1 MSTRKYTIGMDF
13 GTESG
18 RVLLVDVTNGQEVA
32 TSVHPY
38 PHGVISESLP
48 GTAIRLGRDWALQDP
63 ADYFE
68 VFKQGIPTVLKES
81 GVDAG
86 DVVGVGLDATS
97 CSMLPTTADG
107 TPLCFLPAWRKH
119 PHAWV
124 KLWKHHGGQPEANRM
139 YQIILERGD
148 TFLERYGGKVNSEWF
163 FPKVWEI
170 LNEAPELYD
179 AADRLLEVGDWL
191 VWQLTGEEKRSGSL
205 AGYKAFWSKRDGF
218 PPDAFFKALDP
229 RLEHVIDEKMRRD
242 LYPLGMKA
250 GGLTEEAARWTG
262 LRPGTAVAVASID
275 AHTCAVGATM
285 VEPGTITLVM
295 GTSSCH
301 LALTEEEH
309 HVPGIQGCVE
319 DGIIPGLFSY
329 EAGQTGVGDTFA
341 WFVKRC
347 TPTTITLE
355 AEARGLSVYEVLE
368 EKATSLQPG
377 ESGLLALDWLN
388 GNRSVLVNADL
399 SGLLLGVTLS
409 TRPEEIYR
417 AFIEATAYGTRKII
431 DTFEAHGVP
440 GHQIVASGGLA
451 DHSKLV
457 MRIYADVT
465 GRQLRIAKSSQVGAL
480 GSAIYAAAAAGG
492 YATIGEA
499 SKQMSNLRDTA
510 YAPIPEHQRIYDQL
524 YAEYVH
530 LHDYFG
536 RGGNDVMKRLKHL
549 REEEQRLPVIG

>member
-1 MSTRKYTIGMDF
+1 MSTRKYTIGVDF

-18 RVLLVDVTNGQEVA
+18 RVLLVDVANGQEIA
-32 TSVHPY
+32 TAVYSY
-38 PHGVISESLP
+38 PHGVISETLP
-48 GTAIRLGRDWALQDP
+48 GTDIRVERDWALQDP

-68 VFKQGIPTVLKES
+68 VIKRGIPAVLKES
-81 GVDAG
+81 GVDPAN
-86 DVVGVGLDATS
+86 VVGVGLDATS
-97 CSMLPTTADG
+97 CSMLPTQADG
-107 TPLCFLPAWRKH
+107 TPLCFLPAWRDN

-124 KLWKHHGGQPEANRM
+124 KLWKHHGGQPEANRL
-139 YQIILERGD
+139 YQVVQERGE

-163 FPKVWEI
+163 FPKVWET
-170 LNEAPELYD
+170 LNEAPEIYQ
-179 AADRLLEVGDWL
+179 AAERFIEIGDWL

-218 PPDAFFKALDP
+218 PSDAFFKAADP

-242 LYPLGMKA
+242 LYPLASKA
-250 GGLTEEAARWTG
+250 GGLTQEAATWTG
-262 LRPGTAVAVASID
+262 LKPGTAVAVASID

-285 VEPGTITLVM
+285 VEPGTMALVM

-309 HVPGIQGCVE
+309 HVLGIQGCVE

-329 EAGQTGVGDTFA
+329 EAGQTGVGDAFA
-341 WFVKRC
+341 WFVKWC
-347 TPTTITLE
+347 TPAAITRE

-368 EKATSLQPG
+368 EKATPLQPG

-388 GNRSVLVNADL
+388 GNRSVLVDADL
-399 SGLLLGVTLS
+399 SGLLLGMTLA

-440 GHQIVASGGLA
+440 SRQIVAAGGLA
-451 DHSKLV
+451 DRSKLV

-480 GSAIYAAAAAGG
+480 GSAMYAAVAAGS
-492 YATIGEA
+492 YPTMEEA
-499 SKQMSNLRDTA
+499 GKRMSSLRDIT
-510 YAPIPEHQRIYDQL
+510 YAPIPEHQQIYDQL
-524 YAEYVH
+524 YAEYVQ
-530 LHDYFG
+530 LYDYFG

-549 REEEQRLPVIG
+549 REEEQRLSVI